1 MKKLLLMGSK
11 KGWIILTVMLLVFIT
26 LASMLLLFLRPLTSE
41 SEKKET
47 VIYYVNDAGDHS
59 YESVKDRVNSM
70 NENYGQQVKSAF
82 SGEDSTVEKMMK
94 QRMVHTTIKNILM
107 YALIILVI
115 LLILVKGFNLNL
127 FKKKPVKEKP
137 KATAETQQVEK
148 PVSSIQKGNGEVS
161 EPKEKDTETTDEC
174 ENGEKCEQS
183 KDMTADEE
191 QVIEDCKLP

>member
-11 KGWIILTVMLLVFIT
+11 KGWMILTVMLLVFIT

-41 SEKKET
+41 NEKKET
-47 VIYYVNDAGDHS
+47 VVYYVNDASNYS
-59 YESVKDRVNSM
+59 YEAVKDRVDSM
-70 NENYGQQVKSAF
+70 NENYGQQVKSAY

-115 LLILVKGFNLNL
+115 LLILVKGFNLIL
-127 FKKKPVKEKP
+127 FKKKPVKEKA
-137 KATAETQQVEK
+137 KVTAETQQVEK
-148 PVSSIQKGNGEVS
+148 PASSIPKEKGKVS
-161 EPKEKDTETTDEC
+161 KPKEKDTETSNEC
-174 ENGEKCEQS
+174 EDGEKGEQS